1 MNNLNDILN
10 RYFEGE
16 TSAEEERQL
25 RAFFT
30 SEDVPPEW
38 IAYRPL
44 FAYFKAENEKAG
56 KRNADDEDALYAEDL
71 FDGIPTPEA
80 LLREETTTRELF
92 GREEA
97 DAGFSGKS
105 FELKAREAM
114 SDAASGEA
122 SGKHR
127 TPGPNRR
134 RLWYAIAGMAAS
146 VLLIA
151 GIYRLLNP
159 VDPCF
164 CSENYVVIN
173 GRCYTDIHQVRT
185 LAWEALQEVATPT
198 EDYFPAPDEVF
209 NDREIINEQLQEL
222 STLFDE

>member
-25 RAFFT
+25 RIFFT
-30 SEDVPPEW
+30 SGDVPPEW

-56 KRNADDEDALYAEDL
+56 KGNADDEEALYAEDL
-71 FDGIPTPEA
+71 LDGIPTPEA
-80 LLREETTTRELF
+80 LLREETITRELF
-92 GREEA
+92 G
-97 DAGFSGKS
+97 
-105 FELKAREAM
+105 LKAREAM
-114 SDAASGEA
+114 SEAASDET

-127 TPGPNRR
+127 TSGPNRR

-164 CSENYVVIN
+164 CSDNYVVIN

-198 EDYFPAPDEVF
+198 EDYFPAPDDVF
-209 NDREIINEQLQEL
+209 GDREIINEQLQEL